1 MIDEFIRLVEDA
13 KGISRAEVITAVPL
27 TADEQAKIT
36 ARLEQKTGRK
46 IILVSKVDPATLGGM
61 IVLVEGEIIDG
72 SVRHGL
78 DQIRDQLEK
87 VKVH

>member
-1 MIDEFIRLVEDA
+1 
-13 KGISRAEVITAVPL
+13 VPL

-46 IILVSKVDPATLGGM
+46 IILVSKVDPSTLGGM

-78 DQIRDQLEK
+78 DQIRDQLDK